1 MIVGFMC
8 LDHLRKKV
16 TGAIG
21 HCEKHKL
28 FKKCPYESVRKYLVQ
43 TSDRVECLC
52 CTRGGSWCMCFGT
65 GSGRSHAVVGE
76 VECLVGQCLLVA
88 SGSYLRQGSEKLR
101 ELECMMEDA
110 GYWSSLWVCLSLY
123 MGSKP
128 FMFRYILAG
137 TFSENF
143 DLSLGVGDLMLDD
156 DEEKAPEPAA
166 KKKVQPGSLPE
177 LDGEESVTDYVA
189 KFKRACLSKK
199 NAYRDVLEKLAE
211 DKVTGHQ
218 LPVCTCI
225 LSRCALPLPTDE
237 VYNCMSCIPYI
248 YIYIYV
254 ICKYAC

>member
-248 YIYIYV
+248 YIYIYM
-254 ICKYAC
+254 